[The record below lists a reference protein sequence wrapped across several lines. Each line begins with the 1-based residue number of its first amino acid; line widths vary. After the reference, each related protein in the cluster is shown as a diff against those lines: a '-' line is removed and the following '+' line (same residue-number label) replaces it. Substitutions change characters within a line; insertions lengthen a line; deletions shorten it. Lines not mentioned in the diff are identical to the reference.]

1 MLSVSVSGFELQE
14 NLVKFPSIFAA
25 AAMIATTFAAPA
37 AVFAHTRVVASTP
50 AQGATVARPRVVTLT
65 FSEALLT
72 PTAAAS
78 IVMTAMPGMDNH
90 GEMAIRNFTTAW
102 SNSNRTMTL
111 TLRQPLRAG
120 TYEVRWQAAGA
131 DGHRMNGT
139 VGFTVS

>member
-1 MLSVSVSGFELQE
+1 MKL
-14 NLVKFPSIFAA
+14 PSAL
-25 AAMIATTFAAPA
+25 A
-37 AVFAHTRVVASTP
+37 AVAMVAASLSAPTMALAHTRVVASTP
-50 AQGATVARPRVVTLT
+50 AEGATVARPRVVTLT
-65 FSEALLT
+65 FSEALLP

-78 IVMTAMPGMDNH
+78 IVMTAMPGVANH
-90 GEMAIRNFTTAW
+90 GDMVIRNFTTAW

-139 VGFTVS
+139 VNFIVS

>member
-1 MLSVSVSGFELQE
+1 MM
-14 NLVKFPSIFAA
+14 KFASIFAA
-25 AAMIATTFAAPA
+25 VAIFAAPLA
-37 AVFAHTRVVASTP
+37 APMAALAHTKVVASTP
-50 AQGATVARPRVVTLT
+50 AEGTTVARPRVVALT

-78 IVMTAMPGMDNH
+78 IVMTAMPGMANH
-90 GEMAIRNFTTAW
+90 SPMIIRNFSTKW

-131 DGHRMNGT
+131 DGHRMKGT
-139 VGFTVS
+139 VNFVAS